1 MGACFAVALL
11 AADQVTTFDVAAHGC
26 NVPTQRSRQS
36 AQAQKRSLGKRLSHW
51 LWNLGAHLLP
61 GMPLSRLTGRA
72 RRTACHD
79 TRIEQKGRITR
90 CATYLLPIWLQSE
103 LRWRQPSEIDGI
115 DGPSASKV
123 VQVASGSLKSDQAAV
138 ARRA

>member
-61 GMPLSRLTGRA
+61 GIATIAPNRTRA
-72 RRTACHD
+72 THSVPRHKD
-79 TRIEQKGRITR
+79 
-90 CATYLLPIWLQSE
+90 
-103 LRWRQPSEIDGI
+103 
-115 DGPSASKV
+115 
-123 VQVASGSLKSDQAAV
+123 
-138 ARRA
+138 